1 MGGDARNVA
10 AARNPAKVAT
20 TAENLAEV
28 AAAAGKP
35 AETTVRVK
43 KLAEAAAAAE
53 GMRGG
58 GGDWARRSRGYAAE
72 EDEVVADVPSS

>member
-1 MGGDARNVA
+1 MGVVDGGGSMGGDARNVV
-10 AARNPAKVAT
+10 AARNPAKVAA

-43 KLAEAAAAAE
+43 KI
-53 GMRGG
+53 
-58 GGDWARRSRGYAAE
+58 S
-72 EDEVVADVPSS
+72 